1 MFKNLA
7 FTLLAI
13 LAISCSDDVKPKP
26 KGELRL
32 DYPQPK
38 YQLFNNNCAYT
49 FEYSDFAQIVD
60 AKKSCWYYLR
70 YPKMKANVLITYFPV
85 QNNTQEQIKEVEKM
99 VKEIPNSKN
108 TDLKF
113 LDKFFLD
120 KVLYYE
126 KI

>member
-1 MFKNLA
+1 MLRS
-7 FTLLAI
+7 LLASKWVMLYHEKPPI
-13 LAISCSDDVKPKP
+13 LLSELLTLVKNEAIQREVDKLLEIKKAGDESTK
-26 KGELRL
+26 
-32 DYPQPK
+32 
-38 YQLFNNNCAYT
+38 
-49 FEYSDFAQIVD
+49 IVGNEIINEFIFD
-60 AKKSCWYYLR
+60 TK
-70 YPKMKANVLITYFPV
+70 
-85 QNNTQEQIKEVEKM
+85 KEVEKM

>member
-1 MFKNLA
+1 MLYHEKPPILLKRLL
-7 FTLLAI
+7 TL
-13 LAISCSDDVKPKP
+13 VKD
-26 KGELRL
+26 E
-32 DYPQPK
+32 
-38 YQLFNNNCAYT
+38 T
-49 FEYSDFAQIVD
+49 FHREVNKLLEI
-60 AKKSCWYYLR
+60 KKAGDEGT
-70 YPKMKANVLITYFPV
+70 KTVGNEIINEFIFDTK
-85 QNNTQEQIKEVEKM
+85 KEVEEM

>member
-1 MFKNLA
+1 MGNEIINEFIFDTK
-7 FTLLAI
+7 
-13 LAISCSDDVKPKP
+13 
-26 KGELRL
+26 
-32 DYPQPK
+32 
-38 YQLFNNNCAYT
+38 
-49 FEYSDFAQIVD
+49 
-60 AKKSCWYYLR
+60 
-70 YPKMKANVLITYFPV
+70 
-85 QNNTQEQIKEVEKM
+85 KEVEEM

>member
-38 YQLFNNNCAYT
+38 YQLFNSKCAYT
-49 FEYSDFAQIVD
+49 F
-60 AKKSCWYYLR
+60 
-70 YPKMKANVLITYFPV
+70 
-85 QNNTQEQIKEVEKM
+85 
-99 VKEIPNSKN
+99 
-108 TDLKF
+108 
-113 LDKFFLD
+113 
-120 KVLYYE
+120 
-126 KI
+126 